1 MRVAIDERR
10 FPSLAE
16 VAAIC
21 SGELRGLDETDRP
34 IATVVI
40 DSRAAM
46 SGALFV
52 ALPGAHV
59 DGHAFIVDAADRGAV
74 AALVT
79 EPVSEDGGAWP
90 IPVVVVRDTLSALH
104 VLAAWYVDE
113 HLSAH
118 TTRVGI
124 TGSNGKTTTKELA
137 RAALETVAATYA
149 SRGNYNSETGLP
161 LAVFAT
167 PPGVPFAVFEMA
179 MSNPGEMAPLAAI
192 IRPHVAIITNIGTA
206 HIGQLGS
213 RDAIALEKKQIASRF
228 TGQQTLIVP
237 ERDDYRSFLGRDI
250 DGAVVDFGA
259 ESQRARIEVH
269 TGFSEIHIGRRVLR
283 VPLPGEHN
291 ARNALAVLR
300 LLEVLGHPLQGR
312 LAALAHAWD
321 DMSLPAGR
329 SEIHTHGALRIINDA
344 YNANPDSMRAA
355 LAGVET
361 DAVSVVILG
370 DMLELGDFERD
381 AHAEIVEVAM
391 KTAARLVV
399 LVGERFANAY
409 ELVSAD
415 RGDARADA
423 NADANTTSD
432 AVATDETT
440 GATSAAD
447 ADTTATS
454 TDTAAVTTAADGTA
468 RTRRAQGRHAAA
480 GVHSSVRTFPT
491 TDAAIAAVPELIH
504 ADDVVLLKGSR
515 SMELERLVDA
525 ILCGEAQR
533 A

>member
-1 MRVAIDERR
+1 
-10 FPSLAE
+10 
-16 VAAIC
+16 
-21 SGELRGLDETDRP
+21 
-34 IATVVI
+34 
-40 DSRAAM
+40 
-46 SGALFV
+46 
-52 ALPGAHV
+52 
-59 DGHAFIVDAADRGAV
+59 
-74 AALVT
+74 
-79 EPVSEDGGAWP
+79 
-90 IPVVVVRDTLSALH
+90 
-104 VLAAWYVDE
+104 
-113 HLSAH
+113 
-118 TTRVGI
+118 
-124 TGSNGKTTTKELA
+124 
-137 RAALETVAATYA
+137 
-149 SRGNYNSETGLP
+149 
-161 LAVFAT
+161 
-167 PPGVPFAVFEMA
+167 MA

-269 TGFSEIHIGRRVLR
+269 AGFSEIHIGRRVLR
-283 VPLPGEHN
+283 VPLPGEHH

-312 LAALAHAWD
+312 LSALAHAWD

-391 KTAARLVV
+391 QTAVRLIV
-399 LVGERFANAY
+399 LVGERFVSAY
-409 ELVSAD
+409 ELVSAN
-415 RGDARADA
+415 RGDARTDA
-423 NADANTTSD
+423 NAASD
-432 AVATDETT
+432 AVATDATT
-440 GATSAAD
+440 GATSAA
-447 ADTTATS
+447 AA
-454 TDTAAVTTAADGTA
+454 DTAAATTAAAAATTAADGTT

-480 GVHSSVRTFPT
+480 GVHSPVRTFPT
-491 TDAAIAAVPELIH
+491 TDAAVAAVPMLIH